1 MSENKKKSKVVSE
14 NTDLINGAG
23 KTGKLCPFCLDQISY
38 RLIFYSALTESWKWI
53 ILINHSY
60 ISFAIAAGENFAA
73 DSLGW
78 KPQKGTSIF

>member
-1 MSENKKKSKVVSE
+1 MDHFVKSF
-14 NTDLINGAG
+14 INMG
-23 KTGKLCPFCLDQISY
+23 T
-38 RLIFYSALTESWKWI
+38 
-53 ILINHSY
+53 Y